1 MCVLLTSMVSLAATH
16 GYVDLGLPSGTLWA
30 TCNVGASAPEDYGSY
45 FAWGETTTKSSYS
58 WSNYK
63 YASGTAATAT
73 YIGDFLPNNNKV
85 TTIQGTQYDA
95 AKAQWGSE
103 WVMPSKDQVHELIQ
117 KCSVSAKTVN
127 GVKGVQYKGPNGNT
141 MFLPCGGFKS
151 DATHTSKGTEGYYW
165 SGTGDVYDLD
175 KSRAVALYNKSSSV
189 TTGKNIQR
197 RTGANIRAVR
207 ASGGSTEPTA
217 SDPEAVDLG
226 LSVKWA
232 TFNVGATSKEKTGT
246 YFAWGET
253 SKKSSYTWANYQHA
267 SGSSTTCKSIGS
279 DISET
284 QYDAARKTW
293 GDDWRMPTAS
303 EIEEL
308 RTKCTWTAATVSGVK
323 GYTVKG
329 PSGKTIFLPF
339 SGCSFEGKTNGAGTY
354 AYYWSSEVSEGAT
367 GAKAY
372 ALYPKSGTSTTK
384 ASIQRRTGA
393 VIRPVKGAGVTPTP
407 TQEEMDLVDLG
418 LSVKWANMNIEA
430 DNVEKT
436 GYYYAWGETS
446 KKSSYTWANY
456 KHSNGTQAT
465 AKFIGD
471 DISGDE
477 QYDAAKSWC
486 YAQGDALPCDFLSLP
501 TAEQWQELISK
512 CTWTSTTKNGVKGY
526 TVKGPSGKSI
536 FLPLSGCSYEGKNY
550 TDNTYYWTANYDAS
564 TAYKAQAVK
573 LTASAKSVTS
583 IQRRTGAAIRA
594 VAYIE
599 HSIIIPVTPPPA
611 LSPELVDLGL
621 SVKWSNQDVGST
633 CPGLFGDYF
642 AWGETSTKSTYTWAN
657 YKHSNGT
664 QATAKNIGSNISG
677 TSYDAAY
684 ADDKQMCLPT
694 VEQWN
699 ELISK
704 CTFKLVDCPQWDDD
718 LDDYVE
724 GKAYEVTGPNGNS
737 ILLPLSGSSYEGKE
751 NGVGANAYYW
761 TANNDAS
768 TAYKAKATYLTKT
781 SKSVTSIQRRTGAA
795 IRPVEKK
802 SGGSSTTEA
811 YAVLSTD
818 KTTLTFYYDAQK
830 ASRSGT
836 KYALN
841 TGSNEPE
848 WSGTYSNNH
857 QPASSITKVVF
868 NSSFANARP
877 TSCNYWFAY
886 MSNLTSIT
894 GMNYLNTSEVTRMSY
909 MFYNCKK
916 LTSIDLSHFD
926 TRKVIFMNDMF
937 CLCENLTS
945 LNVSSFN
952 TANVTHMAWMFAD
965 CFKLTS
971 LDLSNFNTSKVENM
985 GSMFYADNFTSLDL
999 SNFNTENVIYF
1010 YNMFENCKK
1019 LKHIDLSS
1027 FSAKSA
1033 ENMES
1038 MFKGC
1043 DQIAVIDLSA
1053 IDFNSK
1059 QYFNNDYMFS
1069 GCPNLQEIDINATA
1083 KYWSSN
1089 ACYGVPDGCFLV
1101 YPIGSDR
1108 ELSLVYSAGIYIQF
1122 KGGNFVD
1129 LGDDIIWATTDF
1141 IDLGLP
1147 SKILW
1152 NDENVGSIRP
1162 QYHGLYYAWAEVE
1175 PKSDYTWGNYS
1186 QDVSNLKDYDFGY
1199 WNGNSDLPI
1208 GQMSYNGNLYRSGVP
1223 TNTEFTELV
1232 NNCTLTE
1239 TTISGV
1245 KGVKFTSKNNG
1256 KFIFLP
1262 YAGSYYDGKTPD
1274 DVTASYYWTS
1284 TSSGSQKAYSV
1295 SLKGGKATSTT
1306 CQMRTGLPYRTVA
1319 RYVRKMSSAGL
1330 ENANSGNFY
1339 VDGISNV
1346 KAQTPADG
1354 AIYTL
1359 QGVKVEGAL
1368 KPGIYIKNGRKFVV
1382 K

>member
-1 MCVLLTSMVSLAATH
+1 
-16 GYVDLGLPSGTLWA
+16 
-30 TCNVGASAPEDYGSY
+30 
-45 FAWGETTTKSSYS
+45 
-58 WSNYK
+58 
-63 YASGTAATAT
+63 
-73 YIGDFLPNNNKV
+73 
-85 TTIQGTQYDA
+85 
-95 AKAQWGSE
+95 
-103 WVMPSKDQVHELIQ
+103 
-117 KCSVSAKTVN
+117 
-127 GVKGVQYKGPNGNT
+127 
-141 MFLPCGGFKS
+141 
-151 DATHTSKGTEGYYW
+151 
-165 SGTGDVYDLD
+165 
-175 KSRAVALYNKSSSV
+175 
-189 TTGKNIQR
+189 
-197 RTGANIRAVR
+197 
-207 ASGGSTEPTA
+207 
-217 SDPEAVDLG
+217 
-226 LSVKWA
+226 
-232 TFNVGATSKEKTGT
+232 
-246 YFAWGET
+246 
-253 SKKSSYTWANYQHA
+253 
-267 SGSSTTCKSIGS
+267 
-279 DISET
+279 
-284 QYDAARKTW
+284 
-293 GDDWRMPTAS
+293 
-303 EIEEL
+303 
-308 RTKCTWTAATVSGVK
+308 
-323 GYTVKG
+323 
-329 PSGKTIFLPF
+329 
-339 SGCSFEGKTNGAGTY
+339 
-354 AYYWSSEVSEGAT
+354 
-367 GAKAY
+367 
-372 ALYPKSGTSTTK
+372 
-384 ASIQRRTGA
+384 
-393 VIRPVKGAGVTPTP
+393 
-407 TQEEMDLVDLG
+407 
-418 LSVKWANMNIEA
+418 
-430 DNVEKT
+430 
-436 GYYYAWGETS
+436 
-446 KKSSYTWANY
+446 
-456 KHSNGTQAT
+456 
-465 AKFIGD
+465 
-471 DISGDE
+471 
-477 QYDAAKSWC
+477 
-486 YAQGDALPCDFLSLP
+486 
-501 TAEQWQELISK
+501 
-512 CTWTSTTKNGVKGY
+512 
-526 TVKGPSGKSI
+526 
-536 FLPLSGCSYEGKNY
+536 
-550 TDNTYYWTANYDAS
+550 
-564 TAYKAQAVK
+564 
-573 LTASAKSVTS
+573 
-583 IQRRTGAAIRA
+583 
-594 VAYIE
+594 
-599 HSIIIPVTPPPA
+599 
-611 LSPELVDLGL
+611 
-621 SVKWSNQDVGST
+621 
-633 CPGLFGDYF
+633 
-642 AWGETSTKSTYTWAN
+642 
-657 YKHSNGT
+657 
-664 QATAKNIGSNISG
+664 
-677 TSYDAAY
+677 
-684 ADDKQMCLPT
+684 
-694 VEQWN
+694 
-699 ELISK
+699 
-704 CTFKLVDCPQWDDD
+704 
-718 LDDYVE
+718 
-724 GKAYEVTGPNGNS
+724 
-737 ILLPLSGSSYEGKE
+737 
-751 NGVGANAYYW
+751 
-761 TANNDAS
+761 
-768 TAYKAKATYLTKT
+768 
-781 SKSVTSIQRRTGAA
+781 
-795 IRPVEKK
+795 
-802 SGGSSTTEA
+802 
-811 YAVLSTD
+811 
-818 KTTLTFYYDAQK
+818 
-830 ASRSGT
+830 
-836 KYALN
+836 
-841 TGSNEPE
+841 
-848 WSGTYSNNH
+848 
-857 QPASSITKVVF
+857 
-868 NSSFANARP
+868 
-877 TSCNYWFAY
+877 